1 MQSLTQICNKETN
14 LFSENTY
21 LSRETFNCVK
31 GYLAI
36 CVFVHH
42 LFQFTGLFW
51 DTFIGYPLYLLGHFS
66 VVLFLFVSGFGL
78 SSSIIAKSDS
88 YIKTFPRK
96 RLLPFYI
103 TYLFFVT
110 LYVVFELIMGGKI
123 SGTLFLKSLFYGGTY
138 ISFGWYF
145 QLTLVLYIVFYFIYR
160 TIHKT
165 LSRLLSLWIFVFM
178 FIGIGFFVYPPESTY
193 LYVFAFAIGISLA
206 YLRDRMTVLIS
217 SHPYICSILMTSCY
231 IITTILRVLFLYRN
245 KPKIYEFQKYN
256 FMYLILIS
264 ISDIFLIL
272 MVITCL
278 YLICKTI
285 PRLVIN
291 PISKALGKYSLEMYA
306 MQGLV
311 LRLFNGVFKN
321 TYVYIGIT
329 VCVTIVMAVA
339 LQKVIFKIKN
349 EGVFFFKKKGL

>member
-1 MQSLTQICNKETN
+1 MQCLTEKYNKDSYN
-14 LFSENTY
+14 FYENTY
-21 LSRETFNCVK
+21 LSRETFGCIK

-36 CVFVHH
+36 CVFIHH

-78 SSSIIAKSDS
+78 GSSTIAKTDS
-88 YIKTFPRK
+88 YIKAFPRK
-96 RLLPFYI
+96 RLLPFYV
-103 TYLFFVT
+103 TYLFFVVV
-110 LYVVFELIMGGKI
+110 YVVFEVIKGGKI
-123 SGTLFLKSLFYGGTY
+123 SGNLFLKSLFYGGTY

-160 TIHKT
+160 IIHRPFI
-165 LSRLLSLWIFVFM
+165 RLLSFWIFVFI
-178 FIGIGFFVYPPESTY
+178 FIGIVFFAYPPESTY
-193 LYVFAFAIGISLA
+193 LYVFAFVIGLSIA

-217 SHPYICSILMTSCY
+217 SHQYICSILMTSCF

-245 KPKIYEFQKYN
+245 KPKIYEFQKYH
-256 FMYLILIS
+256 FMYLILII

-278 YLICKTI
+278 YVVCKTI

-321 TYVYIGIT
+321 TYIYIGVT
-329 VCVTIVMAVA
+329 VCVTIVIAMV
-339 LQKVIFKIKN
+339 LHKVSYKIKTI
-349 EGVFFFKKKGL
+349 L